1 MYPNPMNDFYLRQ
14 AQPYQQSFNFPPYEP
29 QIVANWVTSLE
40 EARSAQMNIVST
52 NLYLDT
58 SSGKIYL
65 KRMGD
70 NGKPQFLSY
79 VVEEEIVKD
88 PMQEINNRLTKIEQY
103 LGGRNDKSISS
114 NAGSRQSPGLFD
126 QTASRPYES
135 NDEAESTGVSEN
147 AGNDFWQN

>member
-29 QIVANWVTSLE
+29 QITANWVTSME
-40 EARSAQMNIVST
+40 EARAAQMNIVST

-58 SSGKIYL
+58 SNGKIYL

-79 VVEEEIVKD
+79 TVEEEIVKD

-103 LGGRNDKSISS
+103 LGGRNDKSIPG
-114 NAGSRQSPGLFD
+114 NAGSRQSAGFLN
-126 QTASRPYES
+126 QTASESYEP
-135 NDEAESTGVSEN
+135 NDEAK
-147 AGNDFWQN
+147 